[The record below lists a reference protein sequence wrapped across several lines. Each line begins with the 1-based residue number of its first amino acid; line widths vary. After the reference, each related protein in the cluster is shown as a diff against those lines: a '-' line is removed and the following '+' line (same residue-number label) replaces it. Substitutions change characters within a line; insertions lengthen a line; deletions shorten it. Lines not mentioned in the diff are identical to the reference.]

1 MVKCREL
8 IWKYF
13 NSEPV
18 NNKENSYI
26 NISRRKRIYSKAYM
40 ANASKSSHRPK
51 WRRVCD
57 DWVDRRLEDR
67 QGVTTPVHVL
77 YNTYL
82 SENPHHYMDIAQ
94 FGKVLK
100 SRFKNQKCR
109 RGGQGAQIYVY
120 KNVAIK
126 SLDEA
131 KADVSPPGPRLAISS
146 DVTPPLPC
154 PATHTAVTASP
165 PRPGSATLSD
175 VSVSPSR
182 SATPADVRAPSPTQ
196 PTKRKASA
204 ESSIIPKKRKYIF
217 EDSFPQVAPPA
228 SLAAESFV
236 SRSEHSA
243 SPAAPSMASQ
253 QDPSEMAACGSD
265 VQEPPR
271 LLAKVS
277 NNYHLL
283 SDANSEKLSRS
294 RHWSPALIEDSGGTA
309 DLPLDHFSKSL
320 SLKQGAFEKD
330 QIYCESNLK
339 TLHKTDTILP
349 PIASENNHSKTLTSI
364 ENVLSE
370 IEKVN
375 NIINVDSYSLRASS
389 PQSQAPKYNLRPTSH
404 VAPASFDESSLR
416 DEEQHVSGE
425 EGPVEGQG
433 ISCRMAV
440 GRKWVDAQL
449 RDEPGARTFAWEVA
463 AAYAR
468 DHPDE
473 PLPDTSIAV
482 LIRNKF
488 PSRRK
493 AFKQGPVTTYYFQD
507 LELVNREGLCD
518 VPSVKEDRGSPSSVE
533 GKASPSDHAHGT
545 ESSTLVK
552 TSEDGKPI
560 AVVNPPAQS
569 VFMMNGVPCVALR
582 VTPIS
587 VGSSGSQGGAAQQ
600 GSLESDKRKGS
611 ISYEVLSSANLPRI
625 PKEQTDPP
633 SQSPQT
639 HNVSKNGLFRLSSSA
654 KAEVTPLLQSGVA
667 DSPKQILSNFQVKIE
682 SLSENKSAFDQSSS
696 PKYDSNSD
704 MNVSQYIDS
713 EMNSEVKDD
722 IVKVLPTPLMT
733 DIPNLTEKVNEETKD
748 HIQINENVSSPE
760 KISENLSS
768 AETASPKKVVENA
781 EFQVQKSK
789 AWDAD
794 MRKFARTNNQ
804 ESKKVRRNK
813 NPRKSSKPCE
823 NSLSKTKESE
833 ASLARKGD
841 DGQNCMES
849 ATDQETKHR
858 FDEGR
863 MESIKRT
870 ILETALN
877 LFSEEGAALP
887 EGERARRLEAALY
900 ERNPAVHYEDG
911 VPWPSSHSEDAEE
924 FPCRASQ
931 VLAEASALAQGDAT
945 QLLYHHQYCPG
956 QGCSYNGELCL
967 SLRAA
972 YTHISIFRHR
982 CHVWHCFNSVL
993 ALHASSCSRVDCPV
1007 QFCLFAKHELSSRG
1021 LVSWSPVE
1029 AERQLLR
1036 QEFAACERSGRHEA
1050 RLHCH
1055 HRQRVQLPL
1064 PKPVAKA
1071 RGTQPGDGAADV
1083 ESRGLEVVGELLV
1096 GRRSPSFTSP
1106 VLSALQVAAAT
1117 QGGAESDSSGS
1128 S

>member
-1 MVKCREL
+1 
-8 IWKYF
+8 
-13 NSEPV
+13 
-18 NNKENSYI
+18 
-26 NISRRKRIYSKAYM
+26 M

-404 VAPASFDESSLR
+404 VAPASSDESSLR

-507 LELVNREGLCD
+507 LELVSREGLCE
-518 VPSVKEDRGSPSSVE
+518 VPSVTEHKGIPASMKDKATPS
-533 GKASPSDHAHGT
+533 
-545 ESSTLVK
+545 VK
-552 TSEDGKPI
+552 TFVGNFPGAEASSFVKISEDIKPI
-560 AVVNPPAQS
+560 SVVKPPAQS
-569 VFMMNGVPCVALR
+569 ILFRNGVPCIVLKVKPFIVRPSNPQVKTIQVGPLR
-582 VTPIS
+582 SHGQQEDISFKVLHLAKPQTPS
-587 VGSSGSQGGAAQQ
+587 NC
-600 GSLESDKRKGS
+600 
-611 ISYEVLSSANLPRI
+611 LSFQPPTSANFEDRGAYEI
-625 PKEQTDPP
+625 PFLQPEVNASSEQQLTSFHPEE
-633 SQSPQT
+633 
-639 HNVSKNGLFRLSSSA
+639 
-654 KAEVTPLLQSGVA
+654 KASG
-667 DSPKQILSNFQVKIE
+667 
-682 SLSENKSAFDQSSS
+682 
-696 PKYDSNSD
+696 
-704 MNVSQYIDS
+704 
-713 EMNSEVKDD
+713 
-722 IVKVLPTPLMT
+722 
-733 DIPNLTEKVNEETKD
+733 
-748 HIQINENVSSPE
+748 
-760 KISENLSS
+760 
-768 AETASPKKVVENA
+768 
-781 EFQVQKSK
+781 
-789 AWDAD
+789 
-794 MRKFARTNNQ
+794 
-804 ESKKVRRNK
+804 
-813 NPRKSSKPCE
+813 
-823 NSLSKTKESE
+823 
-833 ASLARKGD
+833 
-841 DGQNCMES
+841 
-849 ATDQETKHR
+849 QETEDHR
-858 FDEGR
+858 
-863 MESIKRT
+863 ESIKRT

-993 ALHASSCSRVDCPV
+993 ALHASSCSRVDCPC
-1007 QFCLFAKHELSSRG
+1007 QFCCSAKHELSSAEGWCRG
-1021 LVSWSPVE
+1021 RQWRLSGSCCGRSSPR
-1029 AERQLLR
+1029 A
-1036 QEFAACERSGRHEA
+1036 SGRGGT
-1050 RLHCH
+1050 R
-1055 HRQRVQLPL
+1055 
-1064 PKPVAKA
+1064 
-1071 RGTQPGDGAADV
+1071 RGCT
-1083 ESRGLEVVGELLV
+1083 
-1096 GRRSPSFTSP
+1096 
-1106 VLSALQVAAAT
+1106 AT
-1117 QGGAESDSSGS
+1117 TGSGS
-1128 S
+1128 SCPCRSPRRRLDEQTPRFAAGKRPERAWLEERIQLSGI

>member
-1 MVKCREL
+1 MQDRLASVL
-8 IWKYF
+8 IGF
-13 NSEPV
+13 L
-18 NNKENSYI
+18 I
-26 NISRRKRIYSKAYM
+26 
-40 ANASKSSHRPK
+40 
-51 WRRVCD
+51 
-57 DWVDRRLEDR
+57 LF
-67 QGVTTPVHVL
+67 
-77 YNTYL
+77 
-82 SENPHHYMDIAQ
+82 Q

-182 SATPADVRAPSPTQ
+182 SATPADVRAPSPTH

-404 VAPASFDESSLR
+404 VAPASSDESSLR

-473 PLPDTSIAV
+473 PLPDTSV
-482 LIRNKF
+482 
-488 PSRRK
+488 SR
-493 AFKQGPVTTYYFQD
+493 
-507 LELVNREGLCD
+507 
-518 VPSVKEDRGSPSSVE
+518 
-533 GKASPSDHAHGT
+533 
-545 ESSTLVK
+545 
-552 TSEDGKPI
+552 
-560 AVVNPPAQS
+560 VVW
-569 VFMMNGVPCVALR
+569 CL
-582 VTPIS
+582 
-587 VGSSGSQGGAAQQ
+587 
-600 GSLESDKRKGS
+600 
-611 ISYEVLSSANLPRI
+611 LSSYFSHG
-625 PKEQTDPP
+625 E
-633 SQSPQT
+633 
-639 HNVSKNGLFRLSSSA
+639 
-654 KAEVTPLLQSGVA
+654 PL
-667 DSPKQILSNFQVKIE
+667 
-682 SLSENKSAFDQSSS
+682 
-696 PKYDSNSD
+696 
-704 MNVSQYIDS
+704 
-713 EMNSEVKDD
+713 
-722 IVKVLPTPLMT
+722 
-733 DIPNLTEKVNEETKD
+733 
-748 HIQINENVSSPE
+748 
-760 KISENLSS
+760 
-768 AETASPKKVVENA
+768 
-781 EFQVQKSK
+781 
-789 AWDAD
+789 
-794 MRKFARTNNQ
+794 
-804 ESKKVRRNK
+804 
-813 NPRKSSKPCE
+813 
-823 NSLSKTKESE
+823 
-833 ASLARKGD
+833 
-841 DGQNCMES
+841 
-849 ATDQETKHR
+849 
-858 FDEGR
+858 
-863 MESIKRT
+863 
-870 ILETALN
+870 
-877 LFSEEGAALP
+877 
-887 EGERARRLEAALY
+887 
-900 ERNPAVHYEDG
+900 
-911 VPWPSSHSEDAEE
+911 
-924 FPCRASQ
+924 
-931 VLAEASALAQGDAT
+931 
-945 QLLYHHQYCPG
+945 
-956 QGCSYNGELCL
+956 
-967 SLRAA
+967 
-972 YTHISIFRHR
+972 
-982 CHVWHCFNSVL
+982 
-993 ALHASSCSRVDCPV
+993 
-1007 QFCLFAKHELSSRG
+1007 
-1021 LVSWSPVE
+1021 
-1029 AERQLLR
+1029 
-1036 QEFAACERSGRHEA
+1036 
-1050 RLHCH
+1050 
-1055 HRQRVQLPL
+1055 
-1064 PKPVAKA
+1064 
-1071 RGTQPGDGAADV
+1071 
-1083 ESRGLEVVGELLV
+1083 
-1096 GRRSPSFTSP
+1096 
-1106 VLSALQVAAAT
+1106 
-1117 QGGAESDSSGS
+1117 
-1128 S
+1128 

>member
-1 MVKCREL
+1 
-8 IWKYF
+8 
-13 NSEPV
+13 
-18 NNKENSYI
+18 
-26 NISRRKRIYSKAYM
+26 
-40 ANASKSSHRPK
+40 
-51 WRRVCD
+51 
-57 DWVDRRLEDR
+57 
-67 QGVTTPVHVL
+67 
-77 YNTYL
+77 
-82 SENPHHYMDIAQ
+82 
-94 FGKVLK
+94 
-100 SRFKNQKCR
+100 
-109 RGGQGAQIYVY
+109 
-120 KNVAIK
+120 
-126 SLDEA
+126 
-131 KADVSPPGPRLAISS
+131 
-146 DVTPPLPC
+146 
-154 PATHTAVTASP
+154 
-165 PRPGSATLSD
+165 
-175 VSVSPSR
+175 
-182 SATPADVRAPSPTQ
+182 
-196 PTKRKASA
+196 
-204 ESSIIPKKRKYIF
+204 
-217 EDSFPQVAPPA
+217 
-228 SLAAESFV
+228 
-236 SRSEHSA
+236 
-243 SPAAPSMASQ
+243 
-253 QDPSEMAACGSD
+253 
-265 VQEPPR
+265 
-271 LLAKVS
+271 
-277 NNYHLL
+277 
-283 SDANSEKLSRS
+283 
-294 RHWSPALIEDSGGTA
+294 
-309 DLPLDHFSKSL
+309 
-320 SLKQGAFEKD
+320 
-330 QIYCESNLK
+330 
-339 TLHKTDTILP
+339 
-349 PIASENNHSKTLTSI
+349 
-364 ENVLSE
+364 
-370 IEKVN
+370 
-375 NIINVDSYSLRASS
+375 
-389 PQSQAPKYNLRPTSH
+389 
-404 VAPASFDESSLR
+404 
-416 DEEQHVSGE
+416 
-425 EGPVEGQG
+425 
-433 ISCRMAV
+433 MAV

-733 DIPNLTEKVNEETKD
+733 DIPNLTEKVNEETKN